1 MTPNAVPYPAV
12 GQGAGIAVSED
23 GLAPLNEVGTMATHC
38 FTQGDIFV
46 EYGLRL
52 AQQGRFDRRDRLGAQ
67 GSEFALHPVDSPKKI
82 DRCRV
87 AASSSQIGTSALTN
101 AS

>member
-1 MTPNAVPYPAV
+1 
-12 GQGAGIAVSED
+12 
-23 GLAPLNEVGTMATHC
+23 MATHC

-82 DRCRV
+82 DRCRPCRGQFIADRHQRLDERIV
-87 AASSSQIGTSALTN
+87 ISGADGLGSQRHSHGGSHPNRRRAAHF
-101 AS
+101 